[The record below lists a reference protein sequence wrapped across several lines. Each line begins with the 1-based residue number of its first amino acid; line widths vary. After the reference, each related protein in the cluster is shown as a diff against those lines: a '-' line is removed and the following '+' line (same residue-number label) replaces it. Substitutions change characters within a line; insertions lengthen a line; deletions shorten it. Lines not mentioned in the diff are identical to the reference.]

1 MSEIKK
7 EIAIL
12 AGVQSHVFTPA
23 EDANYDTLD
32 ELEELLKT
40 AGGVCVAKVLQN
52 RSSPD
57 PRTLMGEGKLKEI
70 KDLAEAN
77 EATLLIFDN
86 ELSPSQFKNIEEL
99 TGLTV
104 LDRSGLI
111 LDIFASRAQ
120 SNEGK
125 LQVELAQYQYLLPR
139 LIGMGNALSRLG
151 GGIGTRGP
159 GETQLETDRRH
170 IRRRISKLQE
180 DLKEV
185 RRVRELQRKRR
196 KDTEMPIAAIVGY
209 TNAGKSTLLNA
220 LTNSTIHAENRLF
233 DTLDT
238 TVRRLTLSDT
248 AEILISDT
256 VGFINKLPHHLIEA
270 FKATL
275 EELEYADI
283 LLHVIDLS
291 NPMWMEQAKVVDD
304 LIRELN
310 AESKPVIR
318 VYNKADKANLE
329 FYQKEENTVLISA
342 LTGEGLDTLK
352 KTIEQVLGKGLY
364 DTKILLPYSESGR
377 LDILYRD
384 AKVTRVEYTD
394 AGIEVDAVCDDRTYG
409 WVRAYVLN
417 PKADETEDELWD

>member
-12 AGVQSHVFTPA
+12 AGVQSPVFTSA

-40 AGGVCVAKVLQN
+40 AGGVSAAKVLQN
-52 RSSPD
+52 RPTPD

-70 KDLAEAN
+70 AALAEEY

-86 ELSPSQFKNIEEL
+86 ELTPSQFKNIEEL
-99 TGLTV
+99 TGMTV

-125 LQVELAQYQYLLPR
+125 LQVELAQYKYLLPR
-139 LIGMGNALSRLG
+139 LIGLGNTLSRLG

-159 GETQLETDRRH
+159 GESKLESDRRH
-170 IRRRISKLQE
+170 IRRRITKLE
-180 DLKEV
+180 SDLKEV
-185 RRVRELQRKRR
+185 RQVRALQRKRR
-196 KDTEMPIAAIVGY
+196 KDIEIPIAAIVGY

-220 LTNSTIHAENRLF
+220 LTDSTIHAENRLF

-248 AEILISDT
+248 SEILISDT

-275 EELEYADI
+275 EELEYADV

-291 NPMWMEQAKVVDD
+291 NPMWMEQSEVVDG

-318 VYNKADKANLE
+318 VYNKADKANLS
-329 FYQKEENTVLISA
+329 FYQKEENSVLISA
-342 LTGEGLDTLK
+342 LTGEGLDALK
-352 KTIEQVLGKGLY
+352 QKIEQVLSKGLY

-409 WVRAYVLN
+409 WVRSYVLN
-417 PKADETEDELWD
+417 PKPEETEDRLWD